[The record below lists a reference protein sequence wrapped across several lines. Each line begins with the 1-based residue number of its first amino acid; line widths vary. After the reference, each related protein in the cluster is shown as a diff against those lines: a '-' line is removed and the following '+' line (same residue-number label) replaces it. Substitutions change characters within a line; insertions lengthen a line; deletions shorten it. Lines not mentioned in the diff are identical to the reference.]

1 MSFCIQTGNLV
12 WDIVVNVLI
21 FVAGTAVL
29 VKGSDWFVDAA
40 ANLARRWGV
49 PEIIIGLT
57 LVSIGTSLPE
67 LASSTYAAFQ
77 GKGDFI
83 IGNIIGSNVTN
94 ISLILAIG
102 IIGMGKMPFDRKV
115 LTRDGVFMLIVYL
128 VCFAL
133 FALPVREG
141 ASTLHGIDLKGGIIL
156 LVLCVSYIFFLF
168 RQGKIPDPEE
178 KEDAPEEKKGS
189 ALLDLF
195 LLALGIAMITAGA
208 KGMVDP
214 VVWGAEQLGVPMLII
229 SSTIVAFGT
238 SVPELAVTLA
248 GIIKKRHEIALGNII
263 GSNIFNI
270 LLIFG
275 VTGCI
280 TVLPLETG
288 WIGLLNLGLM
298 GATGLLL
305 LFFLFIG
312 KTCLTRGPGFLL
324 LLIYLFFMICNG
336 YAAFTA

>member
-1 MSFCIQTGNLV
+1 MLFRVQTGNPV
-12 WDIVVNVLI
+12 WDIVFNILI
-21 FVAGTAVL
+21 FAAGTAVL
-29 VKGSDWFVDAA
+29 VKGSDWFIDAA

-49 PEIIIGLT
+49 SEIVIGLT

-67 LASSTYAAFQ
+67 LASSIYAAIQ
-77 GKGDFI
+77 GEGNFI
-83 IGNIIGSNVTN
+83 IGNIVGSNVTN

-102 IIGMGKMPFDRKV
+102 IIGMRKMPFDRKI

-133 FALPVREG
+133 FALPVRAG
-141 ASTLHGIDLKGGIIL
+141 TQTAHGIDFKGGIIL
-156 LVLCVSYIFFLF
+156 LILCVSYIFLLF
-168 RQGKIPDPEE
+168 RQERASGPDKQAEPPPEN
-178 KEDAPEEKKGS
+178 GS
-189 ALLDLF
+189 ALRDLF
-195 LLALGIAMITAGA
+195 ILVLGIVMITAGA

-214 VVWGAEQLGVPMLII
+214 VVWGAERLGVPILVI

-275 VTGCI
+275 VTGCV
-280 TVLPLETG
+280 TVLPLDTG

-298 GATGLLL
+298 GVTGLLL
-305 LFFLFIG
+305 IFFLLIG
-312 KTCLTRGPGFLL
+312 KTCLTRGQGILL

-336 YAAFTA
+336 YAAFSA